1 MRLGDAVMAE
11 EGKKEF
17 AAELKELGDKLV
29 GLTLL
34 QAKEL
39 ADYLEDV
46 HGIKAA
52 AGAPVAMAMP
62 ADPNAA
68 PAEEEKNDFDLVL
81 VKVADQTKKI
91 AVIKVVRELTGLG
104 LKEAKEKVDKAPQT
118 LKSGVPK
125 DDVDEMKEKLEKA
138 GAVVELK

>member
-1 MRLGDAVMAE
+1 MAE
-11 EGKKEF
+11 EEKKEF
-17 AAELKELGDKLV
+17 AAELKDLGDKLV

-52 AGAPVAMAMP
+52 AGAAVAV
-62 ADPNAA
+62 AA
-68 PAEEEKNDFDLVL
+68 PQEGAAEAKEEEKTSFDLVL
-81 VKVADQTKKI
+81 TKVADQTKKI

-118 LKSGVPK
+118 LKNGVPK
-125 DDVDEMKEKLEKA
+125 DDVEEMKDKLEKA